1 MSTDEV
7 LPGRLEEIV
16 SDFEICEGREKL
28 ELLLDY
34 ALNFPPFP
42 ERLQRP
48 DRVDDVPECM
58 TPVQMAAE
66 VEEGRLNFYFDIPQE
81 SPTVRGYAALIMQG
95 INGLAS
101 EDILRIPPDFYLRM
115 GLQEV
120 LTPQRMNGMA
130 AILAHVKRRALQE
143 MEAVDQSN
151 SG

>member
-1 MSTDEV
+1 MSDVEV

-16 SDFEICEGREKL
+16 SDFELCEGREKL

-34 ALNFPPFP
+34 ALSFPPFP

-48 DRVDDVPECM
+48 DSVDDVPECM

-66 VEEGRLNFYFDIPQE
+66 AEDGHIDFYFDVPSE

-95 INGLAS
+95 VNGLSA
-101 EDILRIPPDFYLRM
+101 EDILKIPSDFYLRM

-120 LTPQRMNGMA
+120 LTAQRMNGMA

-143 MEAVDQSN
+143 MQAADQSE